1 MNKTTNQLKR
11 AGWEKTGHRIHNKE
25 KAVEEQDLPR
35 FHRTQTRDI
44 CLFIYSLFPTLNC
57 TICAA
62 MKKGIEKT
70 VFLDSLSCCYLFGK
84 HVKGQNKIVHYSPR
98 SPMNKKKKGRKR
110 GRWAGKKGTRVSSR
124 DWQQFHKTFHFS
136 RRRHQNKGDNNFLVR
151 K

>member
-1 MNKTTNQLKR
+1 MRKNWAQNIKSGESCGRARSSSVSPHTNERHMPVYLL
-11 AGWEKTGHRIHNKE
+11 TF
-25 KAVEEQDLPR
+25 PR
-35 FHRTQTRDI
+35 
-44 CLFIYSLFPTLNC
+44 LNC

-70 VFLDSLSCCYLFGK
+70 VFFRFTFLLLSFLGSISRDRTK
-84 HVKGQNKIVHYSPR
+84 SYSPR
-98 SPMNKKKKGRKR
+98 SRTNKEKKGRKL

>member
-1 MNKTTNQLKR
+1 M
-11 AGWEKTGHRIHNKE
+11 
-25 KAVEEQDLPR
+25 EEQDLPR

-44 CLFIYSLFPTLNC
+44 CLFIYSLFPRLNC

-70 VFLDSLSCCYLFGK
+70 VFFRFTFLLLSFLGSISRDRTK
-84 HVKGQNKIVHYSPR
+84 SYSPR
-98 SPMNKKKKGRKR
+98 SRTNKKKKGRKL
-110 GRWAGKKGTRVSSR
+110 GRWAGNKGTRVSSR